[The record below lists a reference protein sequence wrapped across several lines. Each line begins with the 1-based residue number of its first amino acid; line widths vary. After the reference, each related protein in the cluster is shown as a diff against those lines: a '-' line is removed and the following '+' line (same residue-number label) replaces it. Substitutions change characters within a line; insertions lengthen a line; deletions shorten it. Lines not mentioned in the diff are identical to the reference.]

1 MRIYDITVPLGP
13 DTHIWDDGAAPRLLA
28 QYSIPAGDFANVTTL
43 EMGAH
48 SGTHTDAPSHF
59 VADGA
64 TIDQLPTSTL
74 VGSALVVEHR
84 GPHHITA
91 VDVDALGVDGRCE
104 RVLFKT
110 SNGPLWDSP
119 SFRRDFVALA
129 PSAATRL
136 VELGVRLVG
145 IDYLSVDP
153 FEAGNDCP
161 AHRILM
167 AAGVAVLE
175 GADLRA
181 VPSGEYLLVCAPVKL
196 VGAEGAPTRA
206 FLVEGR

>member
-64 TIDQLPTSTL
+64 TIDQLPASTL

-119 SFRRDFVALA
+119 SFRRDFGALA
-129 PSAATRL
+129 PSAATRYRGETL
-136 VELGVRLVG
+136 VRLLQFPELVRFDHS
-145 IDYLSVDP
+145 ISPPDPQTEAHAAIANALQSVAAVIIGL
-153 FEAGNDCP
+153 AGWS
-161 AHRILM
+161 AQVSF
-167 AAGVAVLE
+167 A
-175 GADLRA
+175 
-181 VPSGEYLLVCAPVKL
+181 SK
-196 VGAEGAPTRA
+196 
-206 FLVEGR
+206 